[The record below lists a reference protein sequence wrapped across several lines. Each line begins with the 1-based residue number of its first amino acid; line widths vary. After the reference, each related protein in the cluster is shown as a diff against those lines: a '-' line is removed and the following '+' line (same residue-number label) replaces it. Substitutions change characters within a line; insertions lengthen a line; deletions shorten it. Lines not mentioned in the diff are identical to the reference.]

1 MKAFRAFCRK
11 EYIEDPEEYLKKR
24 FPGKEFIKTEECS
37 IPDDKVPPY
46 IIMERNGCVVNAA
59 ACMLQYSMKPHIS
72 RSDAL
77 KACRGIAERL
87 KIKTCK
93 NGYYVPL
100 GRTSR
105 FLGLCAKELGT
116 RGRAKSSLFA
126 KSAAVRE
133 INAGRPVFINIAVSR
148 QYYDHTVIAYGWEVY
163 RHSDGDGRKIL
174 FFKIRDGYSNA
185 TRYLIYR
192 RIFGVFATVFVV

>member
-24 FPGKEFIKTEECS
+24 FPGKEYIKTDERS

-59 ACMLQYSMKPHIS
+59 ASMLQYSLKPHIS
-72 RSDAL
+72 RSEAL
-77 KACRGIAERL
+77 NTCRGIAERL
-87 KIKTCK
+87 NIKTRK

-100 GRTSR
+100 GRTSQ
-105 FLGLCAKELGT
+105 FLGCCAKELGSC
-116 RGRAKSSLFA
+116 GRAKSSLFA
-126 KSAAVRE
+126 KSTAIRE

-148 QYYDHTVIAYGWEVY
+148 QYYDHTVIAYGWEIY
-163 RHSDGDGRKIL
+163 RPSGRGRKIL
-174 FFKIRDGYSNA
+174 FFKIRDGYSKA
-185 TRYLIYR
+185 PRYLICR
-192 RIFGVFATVFVV
+192 RIFGVFTTIFVI